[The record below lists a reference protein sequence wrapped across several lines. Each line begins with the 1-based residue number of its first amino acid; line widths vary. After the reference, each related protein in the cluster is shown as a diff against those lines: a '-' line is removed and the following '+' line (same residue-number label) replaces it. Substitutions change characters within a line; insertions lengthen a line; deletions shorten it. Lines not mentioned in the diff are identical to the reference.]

1 MKAKKQLTEQQR
13 FNKEDRESTLLMY
26 AFLFGL
32 TAILILAFCSCTN
45 TSYSPID
52 SYLKAT
58 IKNDSLNAASYNDA
72 VKFIDSL
79 NNSH

>member
-13 FNKEDRESTLLMY
+13 INKEDRESTLLMY
-26 AFLFGL
+26 AFLFGF
-32 TAILILAFCSCTN
+32 TAILIAAFCSCKS

-72 VKFIDSL
+72 AKFIGSL